1 MAPLVSIITVVF
13 NGIADIENT
22 IKDVLAQTY
31 PNKEYIIID
40 GGSTDGTVA
49 VIEKYRNELTAF
61 ISEKDSGIYD
71 AMNKAMQWVNGEWV
85 NFMNSGDSFYNH
97 KTIAELFELNNEK
110 YDIIYGN
117 YIANYAKNGQ
127 RLIKAALPQAPH
139 QMVLSHQSVF
149 ARSQVLRRFPFD
161 TRLRISADLKF
172 YEQCWKQGLKFH
184 YYPQVISVRSHAGLS
199 DINRTLA
206 FRENSM
212 VLEEFYDPKIVKRL
226 MQKLKLM
233 HLIKSGAKK
242 ILPSF
247 LQRIYRKNM

>member
-1 MAPLVSIITVVF
+1 MLPLVSIITVVY
-13 NGIADIENT
+13 NGAGEIENT
-22 IKDVLAQTY
+22 IINVLEQSY

-49 VIEKYRNELTAF
+49 IIEKYKKQLSYF
-61 ISEKDSGIYD
+61 VSEKDTGIYD
-71 AMNKAMQWVNGEWV
+71 AMNKAVRFAKGEWI
-85 NFMNSGDSFYNH
+85 NFMNCGDSFYSPQ
-97 KTIAELFELNNEK
+97 TITEVFEINKDK
-110 YDIIYGN
+110 YDVIYGN
-117 YIANYAKNGQ
+117 YIANYNKNGQ
-127 RLIKAALPQAPH
+127 RLIKAALPQPPH
-139 QMVLSHQSVF
+139 QMVLSHQSIF
-149 ARSQVLRRFPFD
+149 ARSKALKLFPFD
-161 TRLRISADLKF
+161 TSLRISADLKF

-206 FRENSM
+206 FRENSR

-247 LQRIYRKNM
+247 LQRIYRKNI